1 MNGGEKL
8 SVDPS
13 RSGPGYFASFFFFD
27 CVSIEVSNK
36 TVDEQAHLSLP

>member
-13 RSGPGYFASFFFFD
+13 RSRPGYFASFFFD